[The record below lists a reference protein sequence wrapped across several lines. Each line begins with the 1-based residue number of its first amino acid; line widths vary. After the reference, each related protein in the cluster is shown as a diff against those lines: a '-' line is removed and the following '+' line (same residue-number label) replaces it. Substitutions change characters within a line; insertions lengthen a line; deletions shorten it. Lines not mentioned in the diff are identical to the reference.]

1 VRLHNNFLGYTIA
14 AKMPCPFLTRL
25 SPNYVKNYAAILLKM
40 YGNQCPVI
48 SNNLSTV
55 VGQDLKTGIQ
65 GRLLPGKIK
74 IYSNFLDSQK
84 SQSPCPFLKEVNNV
98 IKEVK
103 NDDIIEMK
111 NEVHGMFL
119 HVL

>member
-1 VRLHNNFLGYTIA
+1 
-14 AKMPCPFLTRL
+14 MPCPFLTRL

-65 GRLLPGKIK
+65 
-74 IYSNFLDSQK
+74 DSQK